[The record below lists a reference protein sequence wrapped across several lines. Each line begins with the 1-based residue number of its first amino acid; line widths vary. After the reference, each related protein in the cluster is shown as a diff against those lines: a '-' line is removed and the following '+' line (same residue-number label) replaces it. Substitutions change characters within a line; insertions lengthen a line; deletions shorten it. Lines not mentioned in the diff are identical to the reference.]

1 MSCTSWSALKA
12 DDELLEMCESS
23 LGSGEALSVIMI
35 LDIAQCFKTFDWMTR
50 LCSLVWFV
58 VVLAKLNTI
67 CLLDW
72 NYAIECPGYAA
83 SMWKLCD
90 ADLVEFSFISLAL
103 FVIASRMSVFQM
115 PVT

>member
-1 MSCTSWSALKA
+1 MVLN
-12 DDELLEMCESS
+12 
-23 LGSGEALSVIMI
+23 
-35 LDIAQCFKTFDWMTR
+35 IAQCFKTFDWMTR
-50 LCSLVWFV
+50 LCSLIWFV
-58 VVLAKLNTI
+58 VVLAKFNRI
-67 CLLDW
+67 CWIGIMRLSV
-72 NYAIECPGYAA
+72 PGYAA